1 MLRRMQ
7 YDIHINAS
15 QDDMRKKEAA
25 LMVNSG
31 NWVDKEISL
40 KSYPDND
47 ARALEFL
54 PYIPKV

>member
-1 MLRRMQ
+1 MQ

-15 QDDMRKKEAA
+15 QDDMRKKETA

-31 NWVDKEISL
+31 NWVDKKISL